1 MWQEPGLSVA
11 WEKIWEQAKQV
22 EWCRLL
28 GPKARNYTRGKS
40 MFPKKTVENELEAFA
55 LKQISERAMKT
66 RMAIMEESGWE
77 LQKYGKK
84 MKCGNTWCWKF
95 LIQNGLVSKILRKWC
110 WMLRELWKRKRADLA
125 VPAAPEKEVGEFP
138 PQKTAVQKS
147 SKRSAKVQKLARTM
161 ASLVQQSDYGLYKM
175 RHRIHEDQ
183 IPFEIDQT
191 ARKTF
196 VAAET
201 SDLAIVTGIP
211 GGDKR
216 FGTLQ
221 VGMHGDLDLV
231 QPRLGYLLACLR
243 TLVIFLTLGLLK
255 QTNKTGPSRPN
266 SLFFNM

>member
-11 WEKIWEQAKQV
+11 WEKIREQAKQV

-40 MFPKKTVENELEAFA
+40 LLPKK
-55 LKQISERAMKT
+55 
-66 RMAIMEESGWE
+66 
-77 LQKYGKK
+77 
-84 MKCGNTWCWKF
+84 
-95 LIQNGLVSKILRKWC
+95 
-110 WMLRELWKRKRADLA
+110 
-125 VPAAPEKEVGEFP
+125 
-138 PQKTAVQKS
+138 
-147 SKRSAKVQKLARTM
+147 
-161 ASLVQQSDYGLYKM
+161 
-175 RHRIHEDQ
+175 

-221 VGMHGDLDLV
+221 VNMHSDPDFV

-243 TLVIFLTLGLLK
+243 TLVIF
-255 QTNKTGPSRPN
+255 
-266 SLFFNM
+266 